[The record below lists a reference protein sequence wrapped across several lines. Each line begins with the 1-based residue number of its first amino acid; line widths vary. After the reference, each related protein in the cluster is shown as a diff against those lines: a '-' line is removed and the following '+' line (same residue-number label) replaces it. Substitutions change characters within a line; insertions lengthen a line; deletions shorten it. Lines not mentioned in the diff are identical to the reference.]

1 MPAARGLF
9 HKAIMQSTGAVRHHL
24 SRETAARIF
33 SLILAAAG
41 LSPRDAARLRD
52 FSGEALLDLQTRVGM
67 MNGGFGPVID
77 GEVLPRATDEAITA
91 GETAGIPVIVGTVG
105 DEMAVFGLMDPGLPT
120 LDEPGLLARAEALTS
135 GHGHEAVDLYRSE
148 RFADAAVSA
157 ATVWTAM
164 LTDHDFFVP
173 AMRFAALQ
181 AEWAPSRAYLFDWPS
196 PVIGGVFGS
205 IHGIDLPFLWG
216 LGNDPSVAAL
226 VGDLA
231 AAEALSGTVQDAVL
245 SFLHSGDPAT
255 SALGWPEYV
264 PPRRAT
270 MLFARDS
277 RIEDDP
283 RESERRFWESVPA
296 S

>member
-1 MPAARGLF
+1 
-9 HKAIMQSTGAVRHHL
+9 
-24 SRETAARIF
+24 
-33 SLILAAAG
+33 
-41 LSPRDAARLRD
+41 LRD

-91 GETAGIPVIVGTVG
+91 SETADIPVFVGTVG
-105 DEMAVFGLMDPGLPT
+105 DEMTVFGLMDPALPT
-120 LDEPGLLARAEALTS
+120 LDDSGLLARADALTGGHGQEAL
-135 GHGHEAVDLYRSE
+135 DLYRSE
-148 RFADAAVSA
+148 RFAGEAVSP
-157 ATVWTAM
+157 ATVWSAM

-181 AEWAPSRAYLFDWPS
+181 AERAPTYAYLFDWPS

-216 LGNDPSVAAL
+216 LGNDPGAAAL

-231 AAEALSGTVQDAVL
+231 AAEALSGAVQDAVL
-245 SFLHSGDPAT
+245 SFLRRGHPGT
-255 SALGWPEYV
+255 SALAWPEYV

-270 MLFARDS
+270 MVFARES
-277 RIEDDP
+277 RIVDDP
-283 RESERRFWESVPA
+283 RASERRFWESVSA